1 MDKFEIKGNWEEI
14 RARLQQKYP
23 GLTKNDLTYTVG
35 QGEEL
40 LRRLGEK
47 TGQSRSALIKDIT
60 TLRSKG

>member
-1 MDKFEIKGNWEEI
+1 MNEFEIKGNWEKI

-23 GLTKNDLTYTVG
+23 GLTSDDLTYVVG

-47 TGQSRSALIKDIT
+47 TGKTRKALIGEIN
-60 TLRSKG
+60 SM